1 MVDDDSNIVG
11 GNNIEEDVAGV
22 MDRRILVVERA
33 RTKLFAGTAA
43 AARATDLNIDFIV
56 LVDGAGCCLLPI
68 ALREW

>member
-1 MVDDDSNIVG
+1 MDDDSNIVG

-22 MDRRILVVERA
+22 MDRRILVVVERA

-56 LVDGAGCCLLPI
+56 LVDGAMGVVCYLL
-68 ALREW
+68 R